1 MMVTVHNANEGDRDL
16 PIDVE
21 VLPGVPD
28 IVKQE
33 VMDEAEEEKVAA
45 AAQEPEKPKKRPFAG
60 EVRRSERLKHLKN

>member
-1 MMVTVHNANEGDRDL
+1 MMVPVHNANEGDRDL

-21 VLPGVPD
+21 VLPDVTD

-33 VMDEAEEEKVAA
+33 VMDEAEEEKVATA
-45 AAQEPEKPKKRPFAG
+45 PQKLEKTKKRPFAG